1 MIDRAEQETYTS
13 SSMALPSSAETVFPR
28 EAGQRT
34 GATGL
39 PPDLIAQSA
48 RRLRIQALMYAF
60 VFFMSDPLSAILFP
74 EDRAEFLASPLGW
87 VPAALSITVALVVA
101 AVMVASI
108 VVAAAFPL
116 VALADGPGPGPH

>member
-1 MIDRAEQETYTS
+1 
-13 SSMALPSSAETVFPR
+13 MALPSSAETVFPR

-34 GATGL
+34 GTTGL
-39 PPDLIAQSA
+39 PPDLLAQSA

-87 VPAALSITVALVVA
+87 APAALSITVALVVA
-101 AVMVASI
+101 AVTLNRRIAGAKMVAI
-108 VVAAAFPL
+108 
-116 VALADGPGPGPH
+116 G